1 MHFFVTA
8 LGLTMIII
16 AAMMLVRPA
25 QFSDRMKR
33 YAGTTSLYVFELA
46 VRFILGAVLIVIAGD
61 SRFPILLQ
69 IIGGIS
75 IAAGAILVILPRA
88 RFEQLITWLLSRF
101 GNYVRIGSVV
111 PFLFGGFLIYAVV

>member
-1 MHFFVTA
+1 MHFIVTA

-46 VRFILGAVLIVIAGD
+46 VRFILGAGLIVIAAD

-88 RFEQLITWLLSRF
+88 RFEQLITWLLGRF

>member
-1 MHFFVTA
+1 MHHIIIA
-8 LGLTMIII
+8 LGLSMIII
-16 AAMMLVRPA
+16 AAAMLVRPA

-46 VRFILGAVLIVIAGD
+46 VRFILGAVLILIAGD

-75 IAAGAILVILPRA
+75 IAAGAIFVMLPRV
-88 RFEQLITWLLSRF
+88 RFEQLITWLLDSF
-101 GNYVRIGSVV
+101 GNYVRTGSLV
-111 PFLFGGFLIYAVV
+111 PFLFGGFLIYAVL